1 MLEVFLG
8 ILIYLLMS
16 LSIAHMWSHANI
28 FTYARNKVAK
38 IPYIR
43 RPLICPECFS
53 FWAGLGVSFI
63 FNPLA
68 SVLYVGISNIMCG
81 LITHL
86 IADALYKKE
95 ILRG

>member
-1 MLEVFLG
+1 M
-8 ILIYLLMS
+8 ILINVILFLLLA
-16 LSIAHMWSHANI
+16 LSIAHMWSHASI
-28 FTYARNKVAK
+28 FTTARNRVAL

-63 FNPLA
+63 FNPLQ
-68 SVLYVGISNIMCG
+68 SILYVGVSNIFCG

-86 IADALYKKE
+86 IADVLYKKS
-95 ILRG
+95 ILEG